1 MKLPFLFTVLMA
13 TVIAMPGAWAQTDLQ
28 EGLWEISVNMEL
40 GGQPASEKPLVMR
53 QCIAQQSAQ
62 ELMSKLA
69 GAGTCSTTDLRQEG
83 NRATWKVAC
92 SSPVEL
98 AASGSADFQSE
109 SFEGSMN
116 GRIAAGNQQLGFS
129 QTFRARRVGACQ

>member
-1 MKLPFLFTVLMA
+1 MKLLCRCTCLVA
-13 TVIAMPGAWAQTDLQ
+13 TLLAMPGAWAQTDLQ
-28 EGLWEISVNMEL
+28 EGLWEIAVTMEL

-98 AASGSADFQSE
+98 SASGSADFQSE
-109 SFEGSMN
+109 SFEGVMN
-116 GRIAAGNQQLGFS
+116 GQIAAGNQQLGFS
-129 QTFRARRVGACQ
+129 QSFRARRVGTCQ